1 MSRTEGFNKAAG
13 KWAGAAE
20 VYSGEGRFL
29 GNGTDRRNVQEIGDN
44 RIRIDLS
51 FLGPFKFS
59 GHYIIEDKKTER
71 LYHGPANVGYAEPFS
86 NTLVDSNSYWAAIG
100 MTQRFLLMVLP
111 DEKRQISMAQ
121 LSRGDQ
127 LIYTVIGENHKV
139 DTAFEGIPTLV
150 NGTSY
155 DLASDPSA
163 GRGEIML
170 HRNGTWS
177 GKLSVLDEN
186 MDEQPAQ
193 DYEEIV
199 HADGDRIEI
208 QYSRFAFDPQ
218 PASVNFTSNGYQAWS
233 PPGDVVGSYNLM
245 GGRASSGHFQH
256 SRKFLRVWRREIVL
270 HEGDAKAVAHIWYRG
285 GQRIGAQFGILNFQ
299 PA

>member
-1 MSRTEGFNKAAG
+1 MSRTDGFNKAAG
-13 KWAGAAE
+13 KWAGTAE

-71 LYHGPANVGYAEPFS
+71 LYHGPVNVGYAEPLS

-111 DEKRQISMAQ
+111 DGKRQVSMAQ

-139 DTAFEGIPTLV
+139 DTAFESIPTLV

-155 DLASDPSA
+155 DLANDPTA
-163 GRGEIML
+163 GRGEILL
-170 HRNGTWS
+170 HRNGSWA
-177 GKLSVLDEN
+177 GKLSVLNEN
-186 MDEQPAQ
+186 MDELPTH
-193 DYEEIV
+193 DYEEKV
-199 HADGDRIEI
+199 QVDGNQVEI
-208 QYSRFAFDPQ
+208 QYAGFALDPE
-218 PASVNFTSNGYQAWS
+218 PATVKFTSNEYQAWS
-233 PPGDVVGSYNLM
+233 PPGDVVGSYNII

-256 SRKFLRVWRREIVL
+256 LCPFLRVWRREIVL
-270 HEGDAKAVAHIWYRG
+270 HEGDAKAVIHIWYRG
-285 GQRIGAQFGILNFQ
+285 GQRVGAEFGILNFE
-299 PA
+299 AA